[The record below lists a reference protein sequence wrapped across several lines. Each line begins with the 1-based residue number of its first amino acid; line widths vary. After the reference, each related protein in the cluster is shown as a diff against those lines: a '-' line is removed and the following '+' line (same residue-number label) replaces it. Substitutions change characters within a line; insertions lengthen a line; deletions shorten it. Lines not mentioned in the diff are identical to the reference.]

1 MYYDGLT
8 VAQLKNAALLGD
20 AKAISDVSELFNEVF
35 HKDDPFYPDGVA
47 ATILPEAKAHKEE
60 DEPKRVAGPSDDEKR
75 SEERYDSF
83 GYWLERI
90 LGCGD
95 RLE

>member
-35 HKDDPFYPDGVA
+35 RKDDPFYSEGVA
-47 ATILPEAKAHKEE
+47 ATILPEVKAHKEE
-60 DEPKRVAGPSDDEKR
+60 DEPKRVAGLSDDEKR